1 MENQQRKTNKSQM
14 INQQEMQIEFVS
26 PMAIA
31 QKSQELQSIMKGL
44 EIFGSVSNIVPI
56 TDYLDESGFGKQVTA
71 TLGLPAKLIKSDAEV
86 AEARA
91 RKEQA
96 QMQQMQMQQNTQESE
111 MARNV
116 APLAKVINDGSKQ

>member
-1 MENQQRKTNKSQM
+1 M

-56 TDYLDESGFGKQVTA
+56 TDYLDESGFVKQVTA
-71 TLGLPAKLIKSDAEV
+71 TLVLPAKLIKSDSEV

>member
-1 MENQQRKTNKSQM
+1 
-14 INQQEMQIEFVS
+14 
-26 PMAIA
+26 
-31 QKSQELQSIMKGL
+31 MKP
-44 EIFGSVSNIVPI
+44 IIRPNIVPI
-56 TDYLDESGFGKQVTA
+56 TDYLDESGFVKQVTA